1 MAIILFGG
9 EKGGT
14 GKTTLAVNIAAML
27 AVEGRR
33 VVLLDTDRQGSAYYW
48 GRIRAEEG
56 RVPEVPCLRH
66 HGKTLPAE
74 IEKLSSDYQDLIID
88 AGGRDSVELRYA
100 LGMADRAYLP
110 IQPFQF
116 DIWTLQQMENLLAM
130 ADKVNSRLAGYLV
143 LNRVSTHPLVTE
155 DREAREFVD
164 QQRFAH
170 LRLMAAQL
178 HDRIAYRK
186 AARSGLS
193 VVEDGRDTKAVA
205 EMKRL
210 YEEIHGV

>member
-27 AVEGRR
+27 AVIGRR

-66 HGKTLPAE
+66 YGKTLPTE
-74 IEKLSSDYQDLIID
+74 IEKLSADCQDLIID

-116 DIWTLQQMENLLAM
+116 DIWTLQQMEDLLAM
-130 ADKVNSRLAGYLV
+130 AGKVNHRLASYLV
-143 LNRVSTHPLVTE
+143 LNRVSTHPLVNE
-155 DREAREFVD
+155 DLEAREFVD
-164 QQRFAH
+164 KQGFAH
-170 LRLMAAQL
+170 LRMLAVQL

-186 AARSGLS
+186 AVRSGLS
-193 VVEDGRDTKAVA
+193 VVEEGRDTKAVA

-210 YEEIHGV
+210 YEEIHGA

>member
-1 MAIILFGG
+1 
-9 EKGGT
+9 
-14 GKTTLAVNIAAML
+14 
-27 AVEGRR
+27 
-33 VVLLDTDRQGSAYYW
+33 
-48 GRIRAEEG
+48 
-56 RVPEVPCLRH
+56 VPCLRH
-66 HGKTLPAE
+66 YGKTLPTE
-74 IEKLSSDYQDLIID
+74 IEKLFADYEDLVID

-116 DIWTLQQMENLLAM
+116 DIWTLQQMEDLLEM
-130 ADKVNSRLAGYLV
+130 ASKVNSRLAGFLV
-143 LNRVSTHPLVTE
+143 LNRVSTHPLVAE
-155 DREAREFVD
+155 DREAREFVG

-170 LRLMAAQL
+170 LCLLTAQL

-193 VVEDGRDTKAVA
+193 VIEDSRDLKAVA

-210 YEEIHGV
+210 YEEIHGA

>member
-1 MAIILFGG
+1 VAIILFGG

-14 GKTTLAVNIAAML
+14 GKTTLAVNIATML
-27 AVEGRR
+27 AVDGRR
-33 VVLLDTDRQGSAYYW
+33 VVLLDTDCQGSAYYW

-56 RVPEVPCLRH
+56 RIPEVPCLRH
-66 HGKTLPAE
+66 YGKTLPTE
-74 IEKLSSDYQDLIID
+74 IEKLSADNQDLIID

-110 IQPFQF
+110 IQSFQF

-130 ADKVNSRLAGYLV
+130 AGKVNRRLVGYLV
-143 LNRVSTHPLVTE
+143 LNRVMTHPLVVE

-164 QQRFAH
+164 QQCFAH
-170 LRLMAAQL
+170 LRLLTAQL
-178 HDRIAYRK
+178 HDRIASRK
-186 AARSGLS
+186 AARSGLA

-205 EMKRL
+205 EIKRL
-210 YEEIHGV
+210 YEEIHDA